1 MWILMLGCKGLTNL
15 IMTFILF
22 ISFQPQLTKGQRYRF
37 SLIINELKN
46 AEVIPYMTTCLAFIN
61 TILIATEDFEERVRL
76 RNEFA
81 GKKTPM
87 SIRSQY
93 NFSISNQGYALTTKL
108 QVEFLIFLCF
118 SLYRAQ
124 KLTISLILFKIMTL
138 STLLILA
145 VCRARVIWTS

>member
-1 MWILMLGCKGLTNL
+1 MLGCKGLTNL

-46 AEVIPYMTTCLAFIN
+46 AEVMPYMTTCLAFIN

-87 SIRSQY
+87 SIRSRY
-93 NFSISNQGYALTTKL
+93 NFSISRQGYALTTKL

-118 SLYRAQ
+118 FTELKNLLSL
-124 KLTISLILFKIMTL
+124 LFYLK
-138 STLLILA
+138 S
-145 VCRARVIWTS
+145 

>member
-1 MWILMLGCKGLTNL
+1 MLGCKGLTNL

-22 ISFQPQLTKGQRYRF
+22 VSFQPQLTKGQRYRF

-46 AEVIPYMTTCLAFIN
+46 AEVMPYMTTCLAFIN

-87 SIRSQY
+87 SIRSRY
-93 NFSISNQGYALTTKL
+93 NFTISRQGYALTTKL

-118 SLYRAQ
+118 FTELKNLLSL
-124 KLTISLILFKIMTL
+124 LFYLK
-138 STLLILA
+138 S
-145 VCRARVIWTS
+145 

>member
-1 MWILMLGCKGLTNL
+1 MLGCKGLTNL

-22 ISFQPQLTKGQRYRF
+22 VSFQPQLTKGQRYRF

-46 AEVIPYMTTCLAFIN
+46 AEVMPYMTTCLAFIN

-87 SIRSQY
+87 SIRSRY
-93 NFSISNQGYALTTKL
+93 NFSISRQGYALTTKL

-118 SLYRAQ
+118 FTELKNLLSL
-124 KLTISLILFKIMTL
+124 LFYLK
-138 STLLILA
+138 S
-145 VCRARVIWTS
+145 

>member
-1 MWILMLGCKGLTNL
+1 MLGCKGLTNL

-46 AEVIPYMTTCLAFIN
+46 AEVMPYMTTCLAFIN

-145 VCRARVIWTS
+145 VCRARVI

>member
-1 MWILMLGCKGLTNL
+1 MLGCKGLTNL

-46 AEVIPYMTTCLAFIN
+46 AEVIPYMTTSLAFIN

-87 SIRSQY
+87 SIRSRY
-93 NFSISNQGYALTTKL
+93 NFSISRQGYALTTKL

-118 SLYRAQ
+118 FTELKNLLSL
-124 KLTISLILFKIMTL
+124 LFYLK
-138 STLLILA
+138 S
-145 VCRARVIWTS
+145 

>member
-1 MWILMLGCKGLTNL
+1 MLGCKGLTNL

-46 AEVIPYMTTCLAFIN
+46 AEVMPYMTTCLAFIN
-61 TILIATEDFEERVRL
+61 TILIATDDFEERVRL

-145 VCRARVIWTS
+145 VCRARVI

>member
-1 MWILMLGCKGLTNL
+1 MLGCKGLTNL

-22 ISFQPQLTKGQRYRF
+22 VSFQPQLTKGQRYRF

-46 AEVIPYMTTCLAFIN
+46 AEVMPYMTTCLAFIN

-87 SIRSQY
+87 SIRSRY
-93 NFSISNQGYALTTKL
+93 NFSISSQGYALTTKL

-145 VCRARVIWTS
+145 VCRARVI

>member
-15 IMTFILF
+15 IMIFILF

-46 AEVIPYMTTCLAFIN
+46 AEVMPYMTTCLAFIN

-87 SIRSQY
+87 SIRSRY

-118 SLYRAQ
+118 FTELKNLPSLLFHLKSWRYRHCW
-124 KLTISLILFKIMTL
+124 S
-138 STLLILA
+138 
-145 VCRARVIWTS
+145 

>member
-1 MWILMLGCKGLTNL
+1 MLGCKGLTNL

-46 AEVIPYMTTCLAFIN
+46 AEVMPYMTTCLAFIN
-61 TILIATEDFEERVRL
+61 TILIATDDFEERVRL

-87 SIRSQY
+87 SIRSRY
-93 NFSISNQGYALTTKL
+93 NFSIFQFQAK
-108 QVEFLIFLCF
+108 
-118 SLYRAQ
+118 A
-124 KLTISLILFKIMTL
+124 
-138 STLLILA
+138 TLLQQSYRL
-145 VCRARVIWTS
+145 SS

>member
-1 MWILMLGCKGLTNL
+1 MLGCKGLTNL

-22 ISFQPQLTKGQRYRF
+22 VSFQPQLTKGQRYRF

-87 SIRSQY
+87 SIRSRY
-93 NFSISNQGYALTTKL
+93 NFSISRQGYALTTKL

-118 SLYRAQ
+118 FTELKNLLSL
-124 KLTISLILFKIMTL
+124 LFYLK
-138 STLLILA
+138 S
-145 VCRARVIWTS
+145 

>member
-1 MWILMLGCKGLTNL
+1 MLGCKGLTNL

-87 SIRSQY
+87 SIRSRY
-93 NFSISNQGYALTTKL
+93 NFSISRQGYALTTKL

-118 SLYRAQ
+118 FTELKNLLSL
-124 KLTISLILFKIMTL
+124 LFYLK
-138 STLLILA
+138 S
-145 VCRARVIWTS
+145 

>member
-1 MWILMLGCKGLTNL
+1 MLGCKGLTNL

-22 ISFQPQLTKGQRYRF
+22 VSFQPQLTKGQRYRF

-87 SIRSQY
+87 SIRSRY
-93 NFSISNQGYALTTKL
+93 NFTISRQGYALTTKL

-118 SLYRAQ
+118 FTELKSLP
-124 KLTISLILFKIMTL
+124 SLLFYLK
-138 STLLILA
+138 S
-145 VCRARVIWTS
+145 

>member
-1 MWILMLGCKGLTNL
+1 MLGFKGLTNL

-87 SIRSQY
+87 SIRSRY
-93 NFSISNQGYALTTKL
+93 NFFN
-108 QVEFLIFLCF
+108 
-118 SLYRAQ
+118 
-124 KLTISLILFKIMTL
+124 FKPRLRSYNKAIG
-138 STLLILA
+138 
-145 VCRARVIWTS
+145 

>member
-1 MWILMLGCKGLTNL
+1 MLGCKGLTNL

-46 AEVIPYMTTCLAFIN
+46 AEVMPYMTTCLAFIN

-87 SIRSQY
+87 SIPSRY
-93 NFSISNQGYALTTKL
+93 NFSIFQFFN
-108 QVEFLIFLCF
+108 
-118 SLYRAQ
+118 
-124 KLTISLILFKIMTL
+124 FKPRLRSYNKAIG
-138 STLLILA
+138 
-145 VCRARVIWTS
+145 

>member
-1 MWILMLGCKGLTNL
+1 MLGCKGLTNL

-22 ISFQPQLTKGQRYRF
+22 VSFQPQLTKGQRYRF

-46 AEVIPYMTTCLAFIN
+46 AEVMPYMTTCLAFIN

-81 GKKTPM
+81 GKKAPM
-87 SIRSQY
+87 SIRSRY
-93 NFSISNQGYALTTKL
+93 NFSISRQGYALTTKL

-118 SLYRAQ
+118 FTELKNLLSL
-124 KLTISLILFKIMTL
+124 LFYLK
-138 STLLILA
+138 S
-145 VCRARVIWTS
+145 

>member
-1 MWILMLGCKGLTNL
+1 MLGCKGLTNL

-87 SIRSQY
+87 SIRSRY
-93 NFSISNQGYALTTKL
+93 NFFNFKPRLRSYNKATGWVPHLSL
-108 QVEFLIFLCF
+108 F
-118 SLYRAQ
+118 LYRAQ

>member
-1 MWILMLGCKGLTNL
+1 MLGCKGLTNL

-145 VCRARVIWTS
+145 VCRARVI

>member
-1 MWILMLGCKGLTNL
+1 MLGCKGLTNL

-46 AEVIPYMTTCLAFIN
+46 AEVMPYMTTCLAFIN

-87 SIRSQY
+87 SLRSRY
-93 NFSISNQGYALTTKL
+93 NFSISNQGYTLTTKL
-108 QVEFLIFLCF
+108 
-118 SLYRAQ
+118 
-124 KLTISLILFKIMTL
+124 
-138 STLLILA
+138 
-145 VCRARVIWTS
+145 

>member
-1 MWILMLGCKGLTNL
+1 
-15 IMTFILF
+15 MTFILF

-46 AEVIPYMTTCLAFIN
+46 AEVMPYMTTCLAFIN
-61 TILIATEDFEERVRL
+61 TILIATDDFEERVRL

-87 SIRSQY
+87 SIRSRY

-108 QVEFLIFLCF
+108 
-118 SLYRAQ
+118 
-124 KLTISLILFKIMTL
+124 
-138 STLLILA
+138 
-145 VCRARVIWTS
+145 

>member
-1 MWILMLGCKGLTNL
+1 MLGCKGLTNL

-22 ISFQPQLTKGQRYRF
+22 VSFQPQLTKGQRYRF

-81 GKKTPM
+81 GKKAPM
-87 SIRSQY
+87 SIRSRY
-93 NFSISNQGYALTTKL
+93 NFSISRQGYALTTKL

-118 SLYRAQ
+118 FTELKNLLSL
-124 KLTISLILFKIMTL
+124 LFYLK
-138 STLLILA
+138 S
-145 VCRARVIWTS
+145 

>member
-1 MWILMLGCKGLTNL
+1 MLGCKGLTNL

-46 AEVIPYMTTCLAFIN
+46 AEVMPYMTTCLAFIN
-61 TILIATEDFEERVRL
+61 TILIATDDFEERVRL

-87 SIRSQY
+87 SIRSRY
-93 NFSISNQGYALTTKL
+93 NFSISSQGYALTTKL

-145 VCRARVIWTS
+145 VCRARVI

>member
-1 MWILMLGCKGLTNL
+1 MLGCKGLTNL

-46 AEVIPYMTTCLAFIN
+46 AEVMPYMTTCLAFIN

-108 QVEFLIFLCF
+108 
-118 SLYRAQ
+118 
-124 KLTISLILFKIMTL
+124 
-138 STLLILA
+138 
-145 VCRARVIWTS
+145 